1 MIKPIVVPR
10 IRPQSSLM
18 QNHKKLFSGRPPMN
32 PGHSST
38 KSKVTEEQ
46 IKSTVNNIQRMI
58 KNAPKN
64 VSKNYLQPTPSHPE
78 Y

>member
-1 MIKPIVVPR
+1 MI
-10 IRPQSSLM
+10 
-18 QNHKKLFSGRPPMN
+18 

-58 KNAPKN
+58 NNAP
-64 VSKNYLQPTPSHPE
+64 
-78 Y
+78 